1 MQMVRFMVTIYGH
14 IKHKGKIKV
23 AVVLVIFTLFCAM
36 LIDIILYKLENKQ
49 TENKDVTKKV
59 SSYTD
64 YKEVKINEEMI
75 VITYSILRSKP
86 DENSSNLGVYNKG
99 DKIKVTSKLSNNW
112 YKVKT
117 EKNYGYIKCDNVKSS
132 KEVFIDKDGVLITS
146 VIPDNTIKIDG
157 DVSDNIV
164 NYAYNYWYLIPENI
178 RNDFKNQ
185 GWTIILTDKSLSQDL
200 GINYPISGVTIVED
214 KTVKICGNQSC
225 IRYALVHEI
234 GHYIDFR
241 NNFISRGDKFKEM
254 YKSSGNKML
263 EYNNNYVQAS
273 YSEEEYFAEL
283 YRAYLLGD
291 YKIKLVFSNEIDF
304 VLQSSNNIGAV
315 YKDEAA

>member
-1 MQMVRFMVTIYGH
+1 MVRFMVTIYGH
-14 IKHKGKIKV
+14 IKHNGKIKV

-99 DKIKVTSKLSNNW
+99 DKVKVISKLSTNW
-112 YKVKT
+112 YKVKSNN
-117 EKNYGYIKCDNVKSS
+117 KIGYIKGNYLKSS
-132 KEVFIDKDGVLITS
+132 SEVFIDDGGIVISSVEADGTIELDGDITS
-146 VIPDNTIKIDG
+146 
-157 DVSDNIV
+157 NIL

-178 RNDFKNQ
+178 RNDFLNQ
-185 GWTIILTDKSLSQDL
+185 GWKLVITDKSISKEFDISYEVS
-200 GINYPISGVTIVED
+200 GITLPKEKKIV
-214 KTVKICGNQSC
+214 IYGSQSC
-225 IRYALVHEI
+225 IRYALVHEV
-234 GHYIDFR
+234 GHYIDIR
-241 NNFISRGDKFKEM
+241 NNFISRGIEFKDM
-254 YKSSGNKML
+254 YKRNGSKML
-263 EYNNNYVQAS
+263 EYNSNYVQAS

-283 YRAYLLGD
+283 YRAHLLGD
-291 YKIKLVFSNEIDF
+291 YKMKLIFSNDIEF
-304 VLQSSNNIGAV
+304 VLNSCNNIGAV
-315 YKDEAA
+315 YKN

>member
-1 MQMVRFMVTIYGH
+1 MVRFMVTIYGH

-132 KEVFIDKDGVLITS
+132 KEVFIDKGGVLITS
-146 VIPDNTIKIDG
+146 VIPDNTIKID
-157 DVSDNIV
+157 
-164 NYAYNYWYLIPENI
+164 
-178 RNDFKNQ
+178 
-185 GWTIILTDKSLSQDL
+185 
-200 GINYPISGVTIVED
+200 
-214 KTVKICGNQSC
+214 
-225 IRYALVHEI
+225 
-234 GHYIDFR
+234 
-241 NNFISRGDKFKEM
+241 
-254 YKSSGNKML
+254 
-263 EYNNNYVQAS
+263 
-273 YSEEEYFAEL
+273 
-283 YRAYLLGD
+283 
-291 YKIKLVFSNEIDF
+291 
-304 VLQSSNNIGAV
+304 
-315 YKDEAA
+315 

>member
-49 TENKDVTKKV
+49 TENEDVTKKV

-241 NNFISRGDKFKEM
+241 NNFVSRGDKFKEM

-315 YKDEAA
+315 YKDKAA